1 LNSDG
6 FFMREARSV
15 SVIDKSRERPAGEQL
30 PAPVEKLP
38 ANSAVDWFAR
48 LLKGA
53 LVGIGAILP
62 GLSGGV
68 LAVVFGLYEPL
79 LRFLANP
86 QVRFLRNVRYFLPVG
101 IGGFL
106 GVFIF
111 SAVVDFAFDSYA
123 AQFIWL
129 FVGFI
134 AGTFPSLLKK
144 SAEQGRRSWHWF
156 VLLGM
161 SVATFYAMHWM
172 ETISNVTVSPNMGI
186 WLVSGILMAL
196 GLVVPGLSPS
206 NFLIYLGLYQP
217 MASGI
222 RQLDFAVIIPIIV
235 GMVICILVFAKLVS
249 WLFQRAHALMYHLIL
264 GIVVGSTLAIIPS
277 GVAGWGAVAS
287 AILFVLGAAGSFA
300 LSKIDEKYPHE
311 SIF

>member
-1 LNSDG
+1 LTP
-6 FFMREARSV
+6 EA
-15 SVIDKSRERPAGEQL
+15 
-30 PAPVEKLP
+30 VENLRTR
-38 ANSAVDWFAR
+38 AAIDWFVR
-48 LLKGA
+48 LLKGS

-79 LRFLANP
+79 LQFLANLR
-86 QVRFLRNVRYFLPVG
+86 VRFLDNFRYFLPVG
-101 IGGFL
+101 IGGVL

-111 SAVVDFAFDSYA
+111 SAVVDFAFENYA

-144 SAEQGRRSWHWF
+144 SAEQGRQPWHWL
-156 VLLGM
+156 VLLVTTVLM
-161 SVATFYAMHWM
+161 YYFLDWIASVR
-172 ETISNVTVSPNMGI
+172 NVTVTPNIGV
-186 WLVSGILMAL
+186 WLFSGVLMAL
-196 GLVVPGLSPS
+196 GLVVPGMSPS

-222 RQLDFAVIIPIIV
+222 RQLDFTVIIPIIL
-235 GMVICILVFAKLVS
+235 GMVICILIFAKLVS
-249 WLFQRAHALMYHLIL
+249 WMFRKAHALMYHLIL

-277 GVAGWGAVAS
+277 GVSGWGAVAS
-287 AILFVLGAAGSFA
+287 AVMFVLGAAGSFA
-300 LSKIDEKYPHE
+300 LAKLDEKYPHE